1 MFLLE
6 RESVILSTVM
16 ETSEVFVIPHRT
28 WRGGREPCV
37 TWLGYVVQ
45 VKFEL
50 RLWREREN
58 GTAGKYREGTS
69 LKWESTPGKR
79 AGSRWRSRQLVEEV
93 G

>member
-50 RLWREREN
+50 RLWREKEWDGRKVKGRHVIEMGIYTRE
-58 GTAGKYREGTS
+58 
-69 LKWESTPGKR
+69 ESR
-79 AGSRWRSRQLVEEV
+79 
-93 G
+93 